1 MLGAILQ
8 DAEAITRVLDFLNPE
23 DFYRENHAQ
32 IYRAC
37 TRLFQDGEPI
47 DNVTVTDAL
56 DKAGVL
62 ERVGGRAGLLL
73 LQETVPTAANI
84 EYYGRIVKERS
95 YKRRL
100 IHAGGTVAQLGYDPA
115 VEAED
120 ALSQAQAAVYNI
132 AEDRIRQDFEKL
144 YDLLRPAMDRID
156 AQMAS
161 GKGVVGIPS
170 GFTDLDRLTSGFKP
184 GELVILAGRPGVGK
198 ALALDT
204 PIPTPSGWTTM
215 GALRVGDQVF
225 DEGGNA
231 CTVTRATDVMYGRRC
246 FEVVFSDGE
255 VIVADGEHLWAT
267 TDRAARKTGDRTL
280 AVHTTD
286 EIAETLVTPDGRA
299 NHAVP
304 VAAPL
309 RYPESQLPVDP
320 YVLGAWLGDGHS
332 ASATITVADSD
343 RAILDQ
349 IRAAG
354 VEVTPL
360 RRNPERTPMYR
371 LGGGRAGAHS
381 VKVEGKLDCAK
392 VAAIRAAVAGGAT
405 QRSQA
410 ALYAVSTATTCL
422 AIGGQTWSAEPVGS
436 LQTDLRRLGV
446 IANKHIP
453 RAYLQAGVQQRVSL
467 LQGLMDTDG
476 HVTRTGH
483 AEFCTTNPRLADGVR
498 ELATSLGII
507 AYRREDRARL
517 LGVDLGPRYRIGFKT
532 EQPVFRLPRKVA
544 RLRQVGA
551 NWPSKDRRIVDV
563 VPSQSVPVR
572 CIQVDSPNHLFLA
585 GRGCIPTH
593 NTSFALNIALQV
605 ATELKIPIAMF
616 SLEMSK
622 DQLVE
627 RLLCE
632 HARIDAQR
640 MHRGQLSDAEYD
652 RLAQALGP
660 LSEAPI
666 FIDDAPTLDELT
678 VLLKSRQIHLREKVG
693 LILIDY
699 LQLMHGRSRGD
710 DSNRV
715 QEVSAIS
722 RSLKMV
728 ARELNVAVVALSQLS
743 RAVEQRTDK
752 RPMLSDLRES
762 GSIEQ
767 DSDQVIFLYRDDYY
781 KDDVRPGIAEV
792 ILAKNRNGPT
802 GKAEL
807 KFVKEQTRF
816 YNLEARRP
824 EPAQ

>member
-1 MLGAILQ
+1 MATAVPRDARVEGRVPPHDLDAEQSVLGAILQ
-8 DAEAITRVLDFLNPE
+8 EPEAITRVLDFLNPE

-37 TRLFQDGEPI
+37 TRLFQEGEPI

-56 DKAGVL
+56 DKQGML

-73 LQETVPTAANI
+73 LQETVPTSANV
-84 EYYGRIVKERS
+84 EYYGRIVKEHS

-100 IHAGGTVAQLGYDPA
+100 IQAGGKVAQLGYDPG

-120 ALSQAQAAVYNI
+120 ALSQAQAAVYGI
-132 AEDRIRQDFEKL
+132 AEDRIKQDFERL

-156 AQMAS
+156 AQMSS
-161 GKGVVGIPS
+161 GKGTVGIPS

-198 ALALDT
+198 
-204 PIPTPSGWTTM
+204 
-215 GALRVGDQVF
+215 
-225 DEGGNA
+225 
-231 CTVTRATDVMYGRRC
+231 
-246 FEVVFSDGE
+246 
-255 VIVADGEHLWAT
+255 
-267 TDRAARKTGDRTL
+267 
-280 AVHTTD
+280 
-286 EIAETLVTPDGRA
+286 
-299 NHAVP
+299 
-304 VAAPL
+304 
-309 RYPESQLPVDP
+309 
-320 YVLGAWLGDGHS
+320 
-332 ASATITVADSD
+332 
-343 RAILDQ
+343 
-349 IRAAG
+349 
-354 VEVTPL
+354 
-360 RRNPERTPMYR
+360 
-371 LGGGRAGAHS
+371 
-381 VKVEGKLDCAK
+381 
-392 VAAIRAAVAGGAT
+392 
-405 QRSQA
+405 
-410 ALYAVSTATTCL
+410 
-422 AIGGQTWSAEPVGS
+422 
-436 LQTDLRRLGV
+436 
-446 IANKHIP
+446 
-453 RAYLQAGVQQRVSL
+453 
-467 LQGLMDTDG
+467 
-476 HVTRTGH
+476 
-483 AEFCTTNPRLADGVR
+483 
-498 ELATSLGII
+498 
-507 AYRREDRARL
+507 
-517 LGVDLGPRYRIGFKT
+517 
-532 EQPVFRLPRKVA
+532 
-544 RLRQVGA
+544 
-551 NWPSKDRRIVDV
+551 
-563 VPSQSVPVR
+563 
-572 CIQVDSPNHLFLA
+572 
-585 GRGCIPTH
+585 
-593 NTSFALNIALQV
+593 TSFALNIALQV
-605 ATELKIPIAMF
+605 STELKVPIAMF

-652 RLAQALGP
+652 RLAQSLGP

-693 LILIDY
+693 MILIDY

-710 DSNRV
+710 DANRV

-722 RSLKMV
+722 RALKMV

-824 EPAQ
+824 GPAEPAQ

>member
-1 MLGAILQ
+1 MATAPPRESRAEGRVPPHDLDAEQSVLGAILQ
-8 DAEAITRVLDFLNPE
+8 DPEAIARILDFLDPE

-32 IYRAC
+32 VYRAC
-37 TRLFQDGEPI
+37 IRLFQDGEPI

-84 EYYGRIVKERS
+84 DYYARIVKERS

-132 AEDRIRQDFEKL
+132 AEDRIKQDFERL

-170 GFTDLDRLTSGFKP
+170 GFTDVDRLTSGFKP
-184 GELVILAGRPGVGK
+184 GELVIVAGRPGIGK

-204 PIPTPSGWTTM
+204 PIPTPDGWKTM
-215 GALRVGDQVF
+215 GSLRVGDQVF
-225 DEGGNA
+225 DDQGNP

-246 FEVVFSDGE
+246 YEVVFSDGE
-255 VIVADGEHLWAT
+255 VIVADAEHLWAT
-267 TDRAARKTGDRTL
+267 SDRVSAL
-280 AVHTTD
+280 FAVRTTD
-286 EIAETLVTPDGRA
+286 Q
-299 NHAVP
+299 
-304 VAAPL
+304 L
-309 RYPESQLPVDP
+309 RSGMSE
-320 YVLGAWLGDGHS
+320 
-332 ASATITVADSD
+332 
-343 RAILDQ
+343 
-349 IRAAG
+349 
-354 VEVTPL
+354 
-360 RRNPERTPMYR
+360 
-371 LGGGRAGAHS
+371 
-381 VKVEGKLDCAK
+381 
-392 VAAIRAAVAGGAT
+392 AGGAARYAIERCSNLAPVEVSAPQLVT
-405 QRSQA
+405 VA
-410 ALYAVSTATTCL
+410 AGRPGVNADPAGPHV
-422 AIGGQTWSAEPVGS
+422 IEEIRPV
-436 LQTDLRRLGV
+436 
-446 IANKHIP
+446 A
-453 RAYLQAGVQQRVSL
+453 
-467 LQGLMDTDG
+467 
-476 HVTRTGH
+476 
-483 AEFCTTNPRLADGVR
+483 
-498 ELATSLGII
+498 
-507 AYRREDRARL
+507 
-517 LGVDLGPRYRIGFKT
+517 
-532 EQPVFRLPRKVA
+532 
-544 RLRQVGA
+544 
-551 NWPSKDRRIVDV
+551 
-563 VPSQSVPVR
+563 SVPVR
-572 CIQVDSPNHLFLA
+572 CIQVDSPSHLYLA
-585 GRGCIPTH
+585 GHGCIPTH
-593 NTSFALNIALQV
+593 NTSWCLNVILEI
-605 ATELKIPIAMF
+605 ATEHKVPVAMF

-652 RLAQALGP
+652 RLAQSLGP

-693 LILIDY
+693 MIIIDY

-710 DSNRV
+710 DANRV

-728 ARELNVAVVALSQLS
+728 ARELGVPVIAISQLS

>member
-1 MLGAILQ
+1 MATAVPRDTRAEGRVPPHDLDAEQSVLGAILQ
-8 DAEAITRVLDFLNPE
+8 ESEAITRVLDFLNPE

-37 TRLFQDGEPI
+37 IRLFQDGEPI

-56 DKAGVL
+56 DKQGVL

-73 LQETVPTAANI
+73 LQETVPTSANV
-84 EYYGRIVKERS
+84 EYYGRIVKEHS

-100 IHAGGTVAQLGYDPA
+100 IQAGGKVAQLGYDPG

-120 ALSQAQAAVYNI
+120 ALSQAQAEVYGI
-132 AEDRIRQDFEKL
+132 AEDRIKQDFERL

-184 GELVILAGRPGVGK
+184 GELVIVAGRPGIGK
-198 ALALDT
+198 TSWCL
-204 PIPTPSGWTTM
+204 
-215 GALRVGDQVF
+215 
-225 DEGGNA
+225 N
-231 CTVTRATDVMYGRRC
+231 
-246 FEVVFSDGE
+246 
-255 VIVADGEHLWAT
+255 VIL
-267 TDRAARKTGDRTL
+267 
-280 AVHTTD
+280 
-286 EIAETLVTPDGRA
+286 EIATQFK
-299 NHAVP
+299 VP
-304 VAAPL
+304 V
-309 RYPESQLPVDP
+309 
-320 YVLGAWLGDGHS
+320 
-332 ASATITVADSD
+332 
-343 RAILDQ
+343 
-349 IRAAG
+349 
-354 VEVTPL
+354 
-360 RRNPERTPMYR
+360 
-371 LGGGRAGAHS
+371 
-381 VKVEGKLDCAK
+381 
-392 VAAIRAAVAGGAT
+392 
-405 QRSQA
+405 
-410 ALYAVSTATTCL
+410 
-422 AIGGQTWSAEPVGS
+422 
-436 LQTDLRRLGV
+436 
-446 IANKHIP
+446 
-453 RAYLQAGVQQRVSL
+453 
-467 LQGLMDTDG
+467 
-476 HVTRTGH
+476 
-483 AEFCTTNPRLADGVR
+483 
-498 ELATSLGII
+498 
-507 AYRREDRARL
+507 
-517 LGVDLGPRYRIGFKT
+517 
-532 EQPVFRLPRKVA
+532 
-544 RLRQVGA
+544 
-551 NWPSKDRRIVDV
+551 
-563 VPSQSVPVR
+563 
-572 CIQVDSPNHLFLA
+572 
-585 GRGCIPTH
+585 
-593 NTSFALNIALQV
+593 
-605 ATELKIPIAMF
+605 AMF

-652 RLAQALGP
+652 RLAQSLGP

-693 LILIDY
+693 MIIIDY

-710 DSNRV
+710 DANRV

-722 RSLKMV
+722 RALKMV
-728 ARELNVAVVALSQLS
+728 ARELGVPVVAISQLS

-762 GSIEQ
+762 GCLAADTPVYLPATGGYCPIKDLVGRGPFEVMALNSHTWRLESATVSNAFSTGVKPVFRLKTRLGRVVRATANHRFLTLPGWRRLDQLAIGDRVALPRVLPSLDRRTRTDAELALRAARVAAVLESPSLTALATSDVYWDAVVSIEPDGVEEVFDLTVDSLHNFVAGDVIVHNSIEQ

-807 KFVKEQTRF
+807 RFVKEQTRF